1 MSEQIRTNVAAMLR
15 RIRRPRAD
23 ARAQRGFVSLVAVIV
38 MAGMALTG
46 IALVRTVDTG
56 NVVAGNVAFRRS
68 ASHAGDRGIEAAL
81 GRLQILLNAKAT
93 DIDSSNYVATY
104 DPAVEAPAPPASGEI
119 VEPETGNTIRYVIER
134 LCAAGTCL
142 GAPST
147 YYRVTVDVKGARGT
161 RGRLQAVAREIVTTW
176 LPPAAVTTGGNLTIS
191 GNATITGTAGGLG
204 AHSNGDILV
213 SGNPNIEGTVSAAG
227 TATDTG
233 SNTALT
239 LKDKDDGVTA
249 KAIAAVWPGDF
260 KIYAE
265 YVFKAD
271 GNVVDNATGAVL
283 VDLSAGGDWNGWQY
297 SKTGETVKW
306 SLAGNTTID
315 GRFYAEGDAV
325 VSGSPGSKTTPWRAS
340 LFADGN
346 IEISGNPIMKAYDG
360 AKVGATQVPEGVKS
374 ILLMAGLDLK
384 INGNLKQ
391 EQSFQGIMAAR
402 EQVQISGN
410 PSLGGY
416 VIAED
421 AGNASDTVAENTVS
435 GNMDLASG
443 GELTSPW
450 TVPKPERL
458 AWRELK

>member
-1 MSEQIRTNVAAMLR
+1 MSEQIRTDVAAVPR
-15 RIRRPRAD
+15 RVRRPRAD

-46 IALVRTVDTG
+46 IALIRTVDTG

-68 ASHAGDRGIEAAL
+68 ASHAGDRGIETAL
-81 GRLQILLNAKAT
+81 GRLQKLLNAKAT
-93 DIDSSNYVATY
+93 DTDSGNYFATY
-104 DPAVEAPAPPASGEI
+104 DPAVEAAPPASGEI
-119 VEPETGNTIRYVIER
+119 AEPETGNTIRYVIER

-147 YYRVTVDVKGARGT
+147 YYRVTVEVKGPRGA

-176 LPPAAVTTGGNLTIS
+176 SPPAAVTTGGNLTIS

-204 AHSNGDILV
+204 AHSNSDVLV
-213 SGNPNIEGTVSAAG
+213 SGNPNVDGTVSAAG

-233 SNTALT
+233 GNTTLT

-249 KAIAAVWPGDF
+249 KAIAAVRPGDF
-260 KIYAE
+260 KTYAE
-265 YVFKAD
+265 YVLKAD

-283 VDLSAGGDWNGWQY
+283 VDVSAGGDWNGWQY
-297 SKTGETVKW
+297 GKTGDTVKW

-315 GRFYAEGDAV
+315 GRLYVEGDAV

-360 AKVGATQVPEGVKS
+360 AKVGATEVPEGVKS

-402 EQVQISGN
+402 EQVQINGN

-421 AGNASDTVAENTVS
+421 AGNASDTVTENTVS

-443 GELTSPW
+443 GELASPW
-450 TVPKPERL
+450 TAPKPERL